1 MNILDF
7 YQALLSENDDGNNA
21 RKVLIQTHW
30 FSVNADF
37 DPKSGEALPQSLTHF
52 LKRITNPSPKEES
65 GLIFHDRLWRI
76 VSHCRLAIEHI
87 MFSLNEN
94 PQREH
99 ALLPIRAVRE
109 LDASSFIKLS
119 TRPGRNV
126 REKLAGKPYLQ
137 AVRRYQSVNLPENR
151 LFKVFLNR
159 LLPLLK
165 KRHEIFFEA
174 FQEAPDALIPKM
186 ENWLRSDE
194 AMSISRW
201 ENLPPNNT
209 LLSHRDYRRIWDSW
223 TWLQTLDAD
232 IKNDFDDILNRQ
244 KIVDFWNKI
253 ADLKLDADV
262 KIAEIPVLFDYNHF
276 RIWTLCDSKIFLRK
290 NESATVIEDFSVPD
304 TLSGETE
311 HKNLF
316 IHPIDKPVCVDF
328 TRLRPVYAIENH
340 MQKIPA
346 RLIWQRW
353 HWNDQPYDISAL
365 QGDALFSNP
374 QVTTITSS
382 DLFFSENLDRGN
394 ADCAAFSI
402 ARDLH
407 QIFLNDSM
415 IWLFP
420 DYLSDFDL
428 EIIRRN
434 INSTFQN
441 ATPLPR
447 SIAAVFQ
454 NVDVSRIRGDNFAVL
469 IIDILPEHVY
479 ATKLVAKY
487 SSELEKAV
495 PETKGFAWERHPS
508 VTLKFTHFIEPI
520 EYETVNDDG
529 AWGIVKQK
537 IPDKNSIDLTQLK
550 KIPEIGDFTFYVIL
564 TDAPVVGGVRVS
576 ELQKKS
582 AGVTLWYDHLPDLA
596 MRTPVNGILSNF
608 VLVKN
613 RTILPIRKKV
623 IPIEITNKFA
633 LSAGKIDYAFPLV
646 QGTGESGTRYMA
658 HLQSPFFPLK
668 HDTIFTLQMTYEYG
682 ADIPYQLVFVSDEEI
697 NGKKIKIIVQWR
709 PYSAAEELINA
720 YNSPEFPVPSSFDE
734 VINQAPKITFRC
746 FEQSWW
752 ENFEKQYDTLIDF
765 QRDPDINIEEI
776 HFKLYKEGNSFAFG
790 VLDDGRDVYCHKKA
804 FLSEDDFNSW
814 RNGTTMYACLEER
827 EKGLA
832 ATLVSSQPKDEI
844 IKEKIRELQKQV
856 ARSKR
861 SLHFALYSVLGTLQN
876 WDCVDKGSTTILKNI
891 RQTMQYITARNTSS
905 PLPGQIKKE
914 MFLLLSF
921 THKYAPRELGDY
933 LLEALESPQWKEYI
947 TEIGYAIGDCSQP
960 WQKRIWD
967 VVLSH
972 WTAKGLIEASSIRI
986 MNIALLRNPHLMDE
1000 FSFSQADSY
1009 IQKIVSR
1016 LEHDLKE
1023 IDLTALQRYSNI
1035 PIIAE
1040 NHNTRENFVLWKE
1053 SLKLTALLEL
1063 SLLMLL
1069 LRKSDDSSIKNL
1081 LYPTNPRTIKFL
1093 KLLDTLD
1100 PINFNKFSRIKISV
1114 KKPESASSISDLLFA
1129 LKYYLSGSTDDV
1141 GIRVLE
1147 VKNESDEQ

>member
-7 YQALLSENDDGNNA
+7 YRALLSENDDGNIA
-21 RKVLIQTHW
+21 RKVLMQTHW

-37 DPKSGEALPQSLTHF
+37 DPKSGEALPQSLTCF
-52 LKRITNPSPKEES
+52 LKKIINPPQKEES

-76 VSHCRLAIEHI
+76 VFHCRMAIEHI

-151 LFKVFLNR
+151 LFKAFLNR
-159 LLPLLK
+159 LLPILK
-165 KRHEIFFEA
+165 KRHEIFSEA
-174 FQEAPDALIPKM
+174 FQEDPDALISKI

-194 AMSISRW
+194 ALSIARW

-223 TWLQTLDAD
+223 IWLQTLDAD
-232 IKNDFDDILNRQ
+232 INNDFNDVLNRQ

-253 ADLKLDADV
+253 ADLKQDVDV
-262 KIAEIPVLFDYNHF
+262 KLAELPVLFDYNHF
-276 RIWTLCDSKIFLRK
+276 RIWALCDSKIFLRK
-290 NESATVIEDFSVPD
+290 NDTAMTIDDFIAPDSFTGDSV
-304 TLSGETE
+304 

-316 IHPIDKPVCVDF
+316 IYPIEKPVCVDF

-353 HWNDQPYDISAL
+353 HWNDQTYDISAL

-374 QVTTITSS
+374 QVSTITSS
-382 DLFFSENLDRGN
+382 DLFFSEKLDRGD

-407 QIFLNDSM
+407 QIFRNDSM

-434 INSTFQN
+434 INSTFQY

-487 SSELEKAV
+487 SSELDKAV

-508 VTLKFTHFIEPI
+508 VNLEFSHFIEPI
-520 EYETVNDDG
+520 EYETVDENGTWDV
-529 AWGIVKQK
+529 IKQK
-537 IPDKNSIDLTQLK
+537 IPDKNTIDFAQLK
-550 KIPEIGDFTFYVIL
+550 RIPEIGDFTFYVIL

-576 ELQKKS
+576 ELQKKA
-582 AGVTLWYDHLPDLA
+582 AGVPLWYDHLPDLA

-623 IPIEITNKFA
+623 IPLEITKKFS
-633 LSAGKIDYAFPLV
+633 LSAGKTDYAFPLV
-646 QGTGESGTRYMA
+646 QGTGDSGTKYMA

-668 HDTIFTLQMTYEYG
+668 HDTVFTLQMTYEYG
-682 ADIPYQLVFVSDEEI
+682 ADIPYQLIFVSDEEI
-697 NGKKIKIIVQWR
+697 NGKKIKITVQWR
-709 PYSAAEELINA
+709 PYSAAEELVNA
-720 YNSPEFPVPSSFDE
+720 YNCPEFPAPSSFDE
-734 VINQAPKITFRC
+734 VISQVQKHVLRC
-746 FEQSWW
+746 FEPSWW
-752 ENFEKQYDTLIDF
+752 KGLENLYDTTIDF
-765 QRDPDINIEEI
+765 QRDSVNIEEI
-776 HFKLYKEGNSFAFG
+776 HFKQYKEGNLFAFG
-790 VLDDGRDVYCHKKA
+790 FLDDGRDVYCHKKA
-804 FLSEDDFNSW
+804 FLSEDDFISW
-814 RNGTTMYACLEER
+814 CNGTTMYACVEER

-832 ATLVSSQPKDEI
+832 ATLVSSQAKDEMV
-844 IKEKIRELQKQV
+844 KEKIRELQKQV
-856 ARSKR
+856 AKSKR
-861 SLHFALYSVLGTLQN
+861 VLHFALYSVFGTLQDWN
-876 WDCVDKGSTTILKNI
+876 CVEKGSNAILKNI
-891 RQTMQYITARNTSS
+891 KQTMQYIIARNASCT
-905 PLPGQIKKE
+905 LPGQIKKE
-914 MFLLLSF
+914 MFLMLSF
-921 THKYAPRELGDY
+921 THKYAPCELGDY
-933 LLEALESPQWKEYI
+933 LLDALESTQWKEYI

-967 VVLSH
+967 TVLSH

-1009 IQKIVSR
+1009 IQKIISR

-1023 IDLTALQRYSNI
+1023 IDLPAIQRYSNL
-1035 PIIAE
+1035 PRTAE

-1069 LRKSDDSSIKNL
+1069 LRKSDDSSIKDL
-1081 LYPTNPRTIKFL
+1081 LYPTSPRTIKFL

-1114 KKPESASSISDLLFA
+1114 RKPESASSISDLLFA

-1147 VKNESDEQ
+1147 VENESDEQ